1 MTGFDTR
8 RAADLAPQPE
18 ERRWL
23 VEDLWSSQ
31 AVGVI
36 GGEPKCC
43 KSFLA
48 LDIAVAVASST
59 PCLRHFAVRSPGP
72 VLLFAAEDALHIVR
86 ERLEGIAAV
95 AGADFDHLDV
105 HVITA
110 PTVRLDLDGH
120 RRQLRATVARLR
132 PRLVVL
138 DPFVRLHRCDE
149 NTASEVAPLLAYLR
163 ELQRTFDAAV
173 LLVHH
178 ARKGGHARAGQA
190 LRGSSEIHAWGD
202 SNLYLQRKSGLL
214 RLTVEHRA
222 AAAIQPLS
230 LELSADDDGAVAL
243 RIIEDQQRLEA
254 PQPASP
260 LERVESALA
269 QASEP
274 LSMRALRVACRMRT
288 ATVSEAVSELKREG
302 RVVDHDGGFRL
313 P

>member
-8 RAADLAPQPE
+8 RAAELAPQPE

-48 LDIAVAVASST
+48 LDIAVAVASAT
-59 PCLRHFAVRSPGP
+59 PCLRRFTVRSPGP

-86 ERLEGIAAV
+86 ERLEGLAAIV
-95 AGADFDHLDV
+95 GANFDRLDI

-110 PTVRLDLDGH
+110 PSVRLDLDGH

-149 NTASEVAPLLAYLR
+149 NAASEVAPMLAYLR
-163 ELQRTFDAAV
+163 ELQRSFEAAV

-178 ARKGGHARAGQA
+178 ARKAGHARAGQA
-190 LRGSSEIHAWGD
+190 LRGSSEIHAWGF
-202 SNLYLQRKSGLL
+202 
-214 RLTVEHRA
+214 VEHYKT
-222 AAAIQPLS
+222 PFLLS
-230 LELSADDDGAVAL
+230 RS
-243 RIIEDQQRLEA
+243 
-254 PQPASP
+254 S
-260 LERVESALA
+260 
-269 QASEP
+269 
-274 LSMRALRVACRMRT
+274 C
-288 ATVSEAVSELKREG
+288 
-302 RVVDHDGGFRL
+302 
-313 P
+313 